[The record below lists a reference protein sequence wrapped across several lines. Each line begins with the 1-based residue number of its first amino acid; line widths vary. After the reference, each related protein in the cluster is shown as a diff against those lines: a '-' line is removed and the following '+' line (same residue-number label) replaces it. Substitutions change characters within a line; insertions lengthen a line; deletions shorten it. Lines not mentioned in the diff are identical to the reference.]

1 MHGAEASQP
10 EDKKNILELIEGTIG
25 NDEFNITG
33 NVFIRDWISSVIL
46 SVMEDNGTNS
56 DETSTANYAIKL
68 NIARSLKEM
77 DFPDDTLKTNKK
89 CQAIREKVLGKD
101 V

>member
-1 MHGAEASQP
+1 
-10 EDKKNILELIEGTIG
+10 
-25 NDEFNITG
+25 
-33 NVFIRDWISSVIL
+33 
-46 SVMEDNGTNS
+46 MEDNGTNS

-101 V
+101 A